1 MGPVPVH
8 VWSKKFS
15 MYRAFSEL
23 PLNGSHISFLLDMFY
38 RISFLPNMTFH
49 TLAFSSIC
57 GTYEDFNI
65 YDLFYICSF
74 FNVFG
79 VGMVSG
85 YI

>member
-23 PLNGSHISFLLDMFY
+23 PLNGSHISFL
-38 RISFLPNMTFH
+38 PNMTFH

-65 YDLFYICSF
+65 YDLFYI
-74 FNVFG
+74 
-79 VGMVSG
+79 
-85 YI
+85 